1 MECKP
6 DREKG
11 ELFLEMFT
19 AETQA
24 RSSLMPLLLLPQ
36 SPLPWATASWKSAK
50 HTPQIRL
57 LTPDIYQGLWPT
69 KLVFK

>member
-6 DREKG
+6 DREKRG
-11 ELFLEMFT
+11 LFLEMFT

-24 RSSLMPLLLLPQ
+24 RSSLMPLLLLPLNPPTLGN
-36 SPLPWATASWKSAK
+36 SLLEI